1 MKTKIP
7 FFFFHLACTKAL
19 DIGIILDGSG
29 SVGSSN
35 FRKAKAFVE
44 ELIEHFAVSPQAT
57 HFGAITYSTYS
68 KLEFDFA
75 DARYHKI
82 VELKRRVMAIRYP
95 GGWTRTDRALEMA
108 AQKLFTVA
116 GGDRKDK
123 RNVLV
128 VFTDGKTNRGS
139 KSYMEVLRPLQVGTD
154 ETSTQFLFSL
164 LNCRWN
170 LLRSVQVSFIL

>member
-1 MKTKIP
+1 M
-7 FFFFHLACTKAL
+7 
-19 DIGIILDGSG
+19 
-29 SVGSSN
+29 GSSN

-108 AQKLFTVA
+108 ARKLFTVA

-139 KSYMEVLRPLQVGTD
+139 KSYMEVLRPLQVGTGSYFHSQTFVGIFYD
-154 ETSTQFLFSL
+154 QSNSL
-164 LNCRWN
+164 LSCEVEN
-170 LLRSVQVSFIL
+170 LIAVHLGNHIHD

>member
-1 MKTKIP
+1 M
-7 FFFFHLACTKAL
+7 
-19 DIGIILDGSG
+19 
-29 SVGSSN
+29 
-35 FRKAKAFVE
+35 
-44 ELIEHFAVSPQAT
+44 SPEAT

-139 KSYMEVLRPLQVGTD
+139 KSYMEVLRPLQVGID
-154 ETSTQFLFSL
+154 ETSTLFLFA
-164 LNCRWN
+164 
-170 LLRSVQVSFIL
+170 VSKLPLESFKISSTLFYKVENVIAVHLGNHIHD